1 MIKCVIS
8 IIISMEW
15 IYKKMNKYIVLSKKK
30 NLSQLYCIIKDL
42 KLKNTLKNKRTS
54 IWENNDLEISI
65 DKYIIRITIYSNE
78 DVQYYTNYILQR

>member
-1 MIKCVIS
+1 
-8 IIISMEW
+8 
-15 IYKKMNKYIVLSKKK
+15 MNKYIVLSKKK

-65 DKYIIRITIYSNE
+65 DKYIIRITISSNE

>member
-1 MIKCVIS
+1 
-8 IIISMEW
+8 
-15 IYKKMNKYIVLSKKK
+15 MNKYIVLSKKK

>member
-1 MIKCVIS
+1 
-8 IIISMEW
+8 
-15 IYKKMNKYIVLSKKK
+15 MNKYIVLSKKK

-78 DVQYYTNYILQR
+78 DVQYYTNYILQRW

>member
-1 MIKCVIS
+1 
-8 IIISMEW
+8 
-15 IYKKMNKYIVLSKKK
+15 MNKYIVLSKKK

-42 KLKNTLKNKRTS
+42 KLKNTLKNKTTS
-54 IWENNDLEISI
+54 IWENNDFEISI

>member
-1 MIKCVIS
+1 
-8 IIISMEW
+8 MEW